1 MLMTINL
8 SDFRTEW
15 AKSSRAESFSYEG
28 LEILFDFLEEV
39 EPDHDLDI
47 VALDSAYAE
56 SDLEDL
62 IRDYGYA
69 MDEEDEEELTLDNF
83 ADYIGRESTVLGI
96 TSHGTIV
103 YLQF

>member
-28 LEILFDFLEEV
+28 LEILYDFLEEV

-83 ADYIGRESTVLGI
+83 KDYIERESTVLGT
-96 TSHGTIV
+96 TSHGTII

>member
-1 MLMTINL
+1 MTINL

-15 AKSSRAESFSYEG
+15 AKSSRAKSFSYEG

-56 SDLEDL
+56 SNLEDL

-69 MDEEDEEELTLDNF
+69 MDEEDEEGLTLEAF
-83 ADYIGRESTVLGI
+83 AEYIERESTVLGT

>member
-15 AKSSRAESFSYEG
+15 ARSSRAESFSYEG

-39 EPDHDLDI
+39 EPDHDLDL

-56 SDLEDL
+56 SNLEDL

-83 ADYIGRESTVLGI
+83 ADYIGRESTVLGT